1 MSPIRLHL
9 FAYQVGFGDCFL
21 LRFVYPD
28 DSTRHVLIDFGTV
41 GMPDGVDKAKQ
52 MLRIANDIKDKCAGK
67 LDVLV
72 ATHRHADHISGF
84 DPLKKGNGPGS
95 IIRAL
100 NPDVVLQPWTE
111 QPDLAEDATAP
122 LAAAHV
128 QALAGMNEVAR
139 QLKARMDSK
148 PKGLDAALER
158 RLGFLGENNIS
169 NKGAVNNLIAMGS
182 RPGARAVYAHFG
194 SDDPLAE
201 VLPGIRTRVLGPPTV
216 EQSAEV
222 RRERRT
228 DPEYWLRAPL
238 LFAPQGTATA
248 SASPFPDAPC
258 ARGSKLPQNARWIAG
273 RVRRA
278 RGDQWL
284 SIVTALDK
292 AMNNTS
298 LILLFEAGGK
308 KLLFPGDAQIENWR
322 YALNQPEIAALLTS
336 VDLYKVGH
344 HGSLNAT
351 PKSLWKGFSNKDESK
366 RPGRLTSVLSTLP
379 EQYGDKN
386 AGDGTEVPRV
396 PLLNALD
403 KDSDLHDTHRLPP
416 GVLYDEVVLELQETP

>member
-28 DSTRHVLIDFGTV
+28 ASARHVLIDFGTV
-41 GMPDGVDKAKQ
+41 GMPAGVNKATQ

-67 LDVLV
+67 LNALV

-100 NPDVVLQPWTE
+100 EPDVVLQPWTE
-111 QPDLAEDATAP
+111 QPDLAENATAP
-122 LAAAHV
+122 LAAAHA
-128 QALAGMNEVAR
+128 QALAGMNEVAQR
-139 QLKARMDSK
+139 LKTRLDGK
-148 PKGLDAALER
+148 PKGLTAELDR
-158 RLGFLGENNIS
+158 RLGFLGENNIA

-182 RPGARAVYAHFG
+182 RSGARAVYAHFG

-222 RRERRT
+222 RRERRS

-238 LFAPQGTATA
+238 LFARPGAA
-248 SASPFPDAPC
+248 GGSSASPFPGA
-258 ARGSKLPQNARWIAG
+258 AYERGSKLPQSTRWVAG
-273 RVRRA
+273 RVRAA
-278 RGDQWL
+278 RGEQWL

-322 YALNQPEIAALLTS
+322 YALNQPEIAELLAS

-351 PKSLWKGFSNKDESK
+351 PKTLWNGFSKKGEAK
-366 RPGRLTSVLSTLP
+366 HPGRLTSVLSTLP
-379 EQYGDKN
+379 GQYGGKSEG
-386 AGDGTEVPRV
+386 AGTEVPRV
-396 PLLNALD
+396 PLLNELD
-403 KDSDLHDTHRLPP
+403 KDSDLHDTHRLAVD
-416 GVLYDEVVLELQETP
+416 VLYDEVILEL

>member
-28 DSTRHVLIDFGTV
+28 DTRRHLLMDFGTV
-41 GMPDGVDKAKQ
+41 GMPAGVDKATQ
-52 MLRIANDIKDKCAGK
+52 MLRIANDIADKCAGK
-67 LDVLV
+67 LDALV

-95 IIRAL
+95 IIARL

-111 QPDLAEDATAP
+111 QPDLAENATAP
-122 LAAAHV
+122 LAAGHA

-139 QLKARMDSK
+139 RLKARLDTG
-148 PKGLDAALER
+148 PKGLAPELNR
-158 RLGFLGENNIS
+158 RLGFLGENNIA
-169 NKGAVNNLIAMGS
+169 NKGAVNNLIAMGT
-182 RPGARAVYAHFG
+182 RPRARAVYAHFG
-194 SDDPLAE
+194 SDDPLSD

-238 LFAPQGTATA
+238 LFARKSSAGSA
-248 SASPFPDAPC
+248 ASPFPDAPGI
-258 ARGSKLPQNARWIAG
+258 RGSKLPQSARWIAG
-273 RVRRA
+273 RVREA
-278 RGDQWL
+278 RGAQWL

-322 YALNQPEIAALLTS
+322 YALNQPEIAELLKS

-351 PKSLWKGFSNKDESK
+351 PKTLWNGFSKKGEAQTA
-366 RPGRLTSVLSTLP
+366 GRLTSVLSTLP
-379 EQYGDKN
+379 GQYGGKS
-386 AGDGTEVPRV
+386 AGANTEVPRV
-396 PLLNALD
+396 PLLNELA
-403 KDSDLHDTHRLPP
+403 KDSDLHDTHRLAADA
-416 GVLYDEVVLELQETP
+416 LYDEVILEL

>member
-28 DSTRHVLIDFGTV
+28 GVNRHVLIDFGSV
-41 GMPDGVDKAKQ
+41 GMPAGVNKAQQ
-52 MLRIANDIKDKCAGK
+52 MLRIANDIKDKCGGK
-67 LDVLV
+67 LQVLV

-84 DPLKKGNGPGS
+84 APSKNGQGTGD

-100 NPDVVLQPWTE
+100 EPDVVLQPWTE

-122 LAAAHV
+122 LASAHV
-128 QALAGMNEVAR
+128 QALAGMNRLAE
-139 QLKARMDSK
+139 QLKARVDAK
-148 PKGLDAALER
+148 PKGLAPDLGR

-169 NKGAVNNLIAMGS
+169 NKAAVNNLIAMGQ

-201 VLPGIRTRVLGPPTV
+201 VLPGVVTRLLGPPTV
-216 EQSAEV
+216 EQSAEI
-222 RRERRT
+222 RRERRS
-228 DPEYWLRAPL
+228 DPEYWLRQPDL
-238 LFAPQGTATA
+238 LFGQKSSAGA
-248 SASPFPDAPC
+248 SASPFPQA
-258 ARGSKLPQNARWIAG
+258 AYERGSKLPQSTRWIAS
-273 RVRRA
+273 RVRQA

-298 LILLFEAGGK
+298 LILLFEAAGK

-322 YALNQPEIAALLTS
+322 YALNQPQIAELLGS

-351 PKSLWKGFSNKDESK
+351 PKSLWNGFSKKGASGT
-366 RPGRLTSVLSTLP
+366 PGRLTSVLSTLP
-379 EQYGDKN
+379 GQYGGKN
-386 AGDGTEVPRV
+386 EGDNTEVPRV
-396 PLLNALD
+396 PLVNELD
-403 KDSDLHDTHRLPP
+403 KDSELHDTHRLAPDS
-416 GVLYDEVVLELQETP
+416 LYDEVVLDL

>member
-28 DSTRHVLIDFGTV
+28 DSRRHVLIDFGTV
-41 GMPDGVDKAKQ
+41 GMPAGVNKATQ

-67 LDVLV
+67 LDALV

-84 DPLKKGNGPGS
+84 DPLKRDNGPGS
-95 IIRAL
+95 IIRGL

-111 QPDLAEDATAP
+111 QPDLAENATAP

-139 QLKARMDSK
+139 RLKTRIDSQ
-148 PKGLDAALER
+148 PKGLTAELSQ

-194 SDDPLAE
+194 TEDPLAE
-201 VLPGIRTRVLGPPTV
+201 VLPGITTRVLGPPTV

-238 LFAPQGTATA
+238 LFARDSSTEA
-248 SASPFPDAPC
+248 SPSPFPDAPYE
-258 ARGSKLPQNARWIAG
+258 RGSKLPQSARWIAE
-273 RVRRA
+273 RVRKA
-278 RGDQWL
+278 RGEQWL
-284 SIVTALDK
+284 SIVTTLDK

-298 LILLFEAGGK
+298 LILLLEAGGK

-322 YALNQPEIAALLTS
+322 YALGQPDIAELLAS

-351 PKSLWKGFSNKDESK
+351 PKSLWSGFSKKGEAKS
-366 RPGRLTSVLSTLP
+366 PGRLTSVLSTLP
-379 EQYGDKN
+379 GQYGGKREGAD
-386 AGDGTEVPRV
+386 TEVPRV
-396 PLLNALD
+396 PLVDALD
-403 KDSDLHDTHRLPP
+403 KGSDLHDTHRLAPD
-416 GVLYDEVVLELQETP
+416 VLYDEVILDL

>member
-1 MSPIRLHL
+1 MNPARLHL

-28 DSTRHVLIDFGTV
+28 DSARHLLIDFGTV
-41 GMPDGVDKAKQ
+41 GMPSGVDKAKQ

-67 LDVLV
+67 LDALV

-84 DPLKKGNGPGS
+84 DPLKKGDGPGS
-95 IIRAL
+95 IIRGL

-111 QPDLAEDATAP
+111 QPDLAENATAP

-128 QALAGMNEVAR
+128 QALAGMNAVASR
-139 QLKARMDSK
+139 LKARLDSK
-148 PKGLDAALER
+148 PKGLTAELDR
-158 RLGFLGENNIS
+158 RLGFLGENNIA
-169 NKGAVNNLIAMGS
+169 NKGAVNNLIAMGT
-182 RPGARAVYAHFG
+182 RPGAKAVYAHFG
-194 SDDPLAE
+194 SDDPLAD

-222 RRERRT
+222 RRERRS

-238 LFAPQGTATA
+238 LFARPGAA
-248 SASPFPDAPC
+248 GSSALPFPDAPF
-258 ARGSKLPQNARWIAG
+258 ARGSKLPHSARWIAD
-273 RVRRA
+273 RA
-278 RGDQWL
+278 RQARGEQWL

-322 YALNQPEIAALLTS
+322 YALNQPEIAELLSS

-351 PKSLWKGFSNKDESK
+351 PKTLWNGFSKKGQAKS
-366 RPGRLTSVLSTLP
+366 PGRLTSVLSTLP
-379 EQYGDKN
+379 GQYGGKREG
-386 AGDGTEVPRV
+386 AGTEVPRV
-396 PLLNALD
+396 PLVNELD
-403 KDSDLHDTHRLPP
+403 KDSDLHDTHRLAVD
-416 GVLYDEVVLELQETP
+416 VLYDEVILDL

>member
-28 DSTRHVLIDFGTV
+28 DSRRHVLIDFGTV
-41 GMPDGVDKAKQ
+41 GMPAGIDKAPQ

-100 NPDVVLQPWTE
+100 EPDVVLQPWTE
-111 QPDLAEDATAP
+111 QLDLAQDATAP
-122 LAAAHV
+122 LAAGHV

-139 QLKARMDSK
+139 QLKVRLDGK
-148 PKGLDAALER
+148 PKGLDADLGR
-158 RLGFLGENNIS
+158 RLGFLGENNIA
-169 NKGAVNNLIAMGS
+169 NKGAVNNLIAMGE
-182 RPGARAVYAHFG
+182 RPGARAVYVHFG
-194 SDDPLAE
+194 SADPLGD
-201 VLPGIRTRVLGPPTV
+201 VLPGIRTHVLGPPTV

-222 RRERRT
+222 RRERRS

-238 LFAPQGTATA
+238 LFAQA
-248 SASPFPDAPC
+248 SSAGSTASPFPDAPYE
-258 ARGSKLPQNARWIAG
+258 RGGKLPQNARWIAG

-278 RGDQWL
+278 RGEQWL

-322 YALNQPEIAALLTS
+322 YALNQPGIAELLGD

-351 PKSLWKGFSNKDESK
+351 PKTLWNGFSKK
-366 RPGRLTSVLSTLP
+366 REGQDPGRLTSVLSTLP
-379 EQYGDKN
+379 GQYGGKTEGAN
-386 AGDGTEVPRV
+386 TEVPRV
-396 PLLNALD
+396 PLVDALD
-403 KDSDLHDTHRLPP
+403 KESDLHDTHRLAA
-416 GVLYDEVVLELQETP
+416 GVLYDEVVLEL